1 MNLHCHPALAV
12 WDVGY
17 EDEREAASEVIELL
31 RVEEAGGG
39 PAKPLHA
46 HRDTEAGD
54 QVAGGQVGD

>member
-1 MNLHCHPALAV
+1 M
-12 WDVGY
+12 GY